1 MARFK
6 LDKESIK
13 SNYAKS
19 QNFDMVIIGSGISG
33 LTTALLWQK
42 THPDEK
48 ILIIEKEPFPGGYVT
63 SFERDGF
70 IFETTQLLPDV
81 IDIMKYMEI
90 DIPLKQ
96 YENDFMRR
104 FVVNGDEVK
113 EYHLPAGAE
122 NLKKNLQKEFPED
135 AEKIAKL
142 FDYSVD
148 LFKQVRGLK
157 ANSTLADKLKIPF
170 TAPKVV
176 KNLNMTY
183 SDLLDMFKIENPAL
197 RELMETFTSFAGVP
211 PGKASSI
218 LTTGAMLSSISGCF
232 RPLGYFDGLPAAMA
246 STFQEKGGEMLL
258 NTAVEKIVVE
268 NGTATAVQI
277 GNEQI
282 EANKI
287 ITTIDP
293 MFAMHTLVGDEN
305 LPQKYLDKLE
315 GIIMSSSS
323 FNVSL
328 GLDDKIDMSK
338 LDMDYPYIVLST
350 ELGTTDRLFD
360 SFLKGENGFTE
371 TCFHLGVICP
381 SLTTKGKNTITI
393 RAVPFAPADWLE
405 LRENDPKKYKAEKDK
420 WADYF
425 IGIVEKY
432 LIPDLRKHI
441 EVIDTASPA
450 TYARYSGSPSASL
463 YDMASLVTQF
473 GPKRLSM
480 KTPIVNLYQP
490 KFSHGIYGTMSGAV
504 QIVDLLMDRKF
515 NKGDSLFHPR

>member
-1 MARFK
+1 MAAIK
-6 LDKESIK
+6 LEKESIK
-13 SNYAKS
+13 SNCKMDDKY
-19 QNFDMVIIGSGISG
+19 DLIIIGSGISG

-42 THPDEK
+42 THPHEK
-48 ILIIEKEPFPGGYVT
+48 ILIIEKEPYPGGYVT

-70 IFETTQLLPDV
+70 VFETTQLFPDV

-90 DIPLKQ
+90 DLPLKQ
-96 YENDFMRR
+96 YKNDFMRR
-104 FVVNGDEVK
+104 FIVEGETVR

-122 NLKKNLQKEFPED
+122 NLKKALQKEFPED
-135 AEKIAKL
+135 ADKIAGL

-148 LFKQVRGLK
+148 LFKQVRSLK
-157 ANSTLADKLKIPF
+157 ANSNFADKLKIPF
-170 TAPKVV
+170 SAPKVV

-183 SDLLDMFKIENPAL
+183 SELLDMFKIDNPSL

-218 LTTGAMLSSISGCF
+218 LTTGAMLSSISRCF
-232 RPLGYFDGLPAAMA
+232 RPLGYFDGFPAAMA
-246 STFQEKGGEMLL
+246 SNFQKRGGELLL
-258 NTAVEKIVVE
+258 NTEIKEIVIE
-268 NGTATAVQI
+268 EGAATAVKI
-277 GNEQI
+277 GNETVK
-282 EANKI
+282 AARI

-293 MFAMHTLVGDEN
+293 MVAMHKLVGDEN
-305 LPQKYLDKLE
+305 LPKKYLNKLD

-328 GLDDKIDMSK
+328 GLDNRIDMSK

-360 SFLKGENGFTE
+360 AFLKGENGFSE
-371 TCFHLGVICP
+371 KCFHLGVICP
-381 SLTTKGKNTITI
+381 SLTTGGKNTITI

-405 LRENDPKKYKAEKDK
+405 LRKEDPKKYKAEKDK
-420 WADYF
+420 WADFF
-425 IGIVEKY
+425 IGVVEKY
-432 LIPDLRKHI
+432 IIPDLRKHI

-450 TYARYSGSPSASL
+450 SYARYSGSPTGSL

-480 KTPIVNLYQP
+480 KTPIKNLYQP

-504 QIVDLLMDRKF
+504 QVVDLLMDRKF
-515 NKGDSLFHPR
+515 NGGDSLFHPR